1 MPLTVGSI
9 KTQGA
14 IDAINKIK
22 QLTKREVHDVNTSV
36 PKLFVEKREYMQ
48 SDEFLKDSHNENMF
62 YFIDK
67 LMVLRDKIAQ
77 EIEEKNKTAKDKIVQ
92 GINGFSRI
100 KKYLDMN
107 PEMNFSDTPTFQ
119 SPVENEY
126 RMMKKY
132 FLGNESRSMKSKLNT

>member
-22 QLTKREVHDVNTSV
+22 QLTKREIHDVNTSV

-48 SDEFLKDSHNENMF
+48 SDEFLKDSHNEKMF
-62 YFIDK
+62 DFIEK
-67 LMVLRDKIAQ
+67 LMELRDKIGL
-77 EIEEKNKTAKDKIVQ
+77 EIEEKNKTANDKIVQ

-100 KKYLDMN
+100 KKYLDTN
-107 PEMNFSDTPTFQ
+107 PKMNFSDMQTFH

-126 RMMKKY
+126 GIVKKY
-132 FLGNESRSMKSKLNT
+132 LIGNESRSMKSKLNT